1 MCGRFRFSKMSVSI
15 NPFSGLT
22 VSGDFKRKL
31 KADNTMITSFKMFF
45 SFIDQVVVWS
55 WWALF
60 SSMQRILIC
69 EALWDTQMFSDK
81 HTARCS
87 CELRCPD
94 AAAAA
99 VSRSSASS
107 HAVGMMGFIHS
118 SLNTN
123 IMQKMQAVF
132 RWLCFVL
139 KELLWS
145 ESSCSVLDL
154 CVKWFTD
161 ANICLCLHTDSAA

>member
-1 MCGRFRFSKMSVSI
+1 MSGRFSFSKMSVSI
-15 NPFSGLT
+15 NPFSGFT
-22 VSGDFKRKL
+22 VSGDCKRKL

-45 SFIDQVVVWS
+45 PFIDQVVVWS

-60 SSMQRILIC
+60 SNMQRILIC
-69 EALWDTQMFSDK
+69 EGFQSSLRHADVFRQAHSAVL
-81 HTARCS
+81 A

-94 AAAAA
+94 TAAAA

-123 IMQKMQAVF
+123 IVL

-161 ANICLCLHTDSAA
+161 ANMCLCLHTDSAA

>member
-1 MCGRFRFSKMSVSI
+1 MSGRFSFSKMSVSI
-15 NPFSGLT
+15 NPFSGFT
-22 VSGDFKRKL
+22 VSGDCKRKL

-45 SFIDQVVVWS
+45 PFIDQVVVWS
-55 WWALF
+55 WYSQIRSAY
-60 SSMQRILIC
+60 SYVKGSR
-69 EALWDTQMFSDK
+69 ALWDTQRHADVFRQAHS
-81 HTARCS
+81 AVLA

-94 AAAAA
+94 TAAAA

-123 IMQKMQAVF
+123 IVL

-161 ANICLCLHTDSAA
+161 ANMCLCLHTDSAA